1 MQFEQAYSFIM
12 EKLENDLPSYIRYH
26 NAQHTKDVMA
36 AAEYLGQKE
45 GIMDRDMMLLKTAA
59 LFHDTGFLQQMAGH
73 EEISCELARKHLP
86 HFEYTTDEVE
96 HICRIIMATRLPQS
110 PSDKLGEIL
119 CDADLSYLGE
129 DDYIRQS
136 QHLFQEL
143 RHNGIIETQE
153 DWVLQQIRFLTS
165 HRYFTETAR
174 REKNAAKEK
183 VIKKI
188 SFGSA
193 KHKTD
198 LRSIHRYE
206 MLRDAVFI
214 VLGVVIAAVA
224 IKLFLVP
231 NKFFEG
237 GVVGISLL
245 LSEVFHIKLTYLLF
259 LINLPLVIF
268 SYYIAGFQF
277 AFKTFISILLLSLAI
292 LLLPDFAS
300 THDKLLISIFGG
312 VFVGIGM
319 GLVMRGG
326 AALDGIE
333 VLALYTLKRTS
344 FSITEIILGIN
355 ILIFAFAGLEFGL
368 ETSLYAV
375 LTYLA
380 AIQSMNYVVEGIQE
394 YTGVTIISGK
404 SEEIKYQLVNKL
416 GRGVTVYK
424 GERGFLPGHFE
435 VSAEVDILFT
445 VITRMELRQMKKLV
459 AEEDPNAFIFANT
472 IKEATGGV
480 LSRKPMH

>member
-45 GIMDRDMMLLKTAA
+45 GISDKELLLLKTAV
-59 LFHDTGFLQQMAGH
+59 LFHDTGFLQKMVGH
-73 EEISCELARKHLP
+73 EEISCELVRKHLP
-86 HFEYTTDEVE
+86 HFGYGQHEIEQ
-96 HICRIIMATRLPQS
+96 ICDIIMATQLPQT
-110 PSDKLGEIL
+110 PTNKLGEIL

-136 QHLFQEL
+136 QHLFHEL
-143 RHNGIIETQE
+143 RYNGIIETQE
-153 DWVLQQIRFLTS
+153 EWVLLQIDFLTK

-174 REKNAAKEK
+174 KEKNAAKEK

-188 SFGSA
+188 SFGSS
-193 KHKTD
+193 KRKMDVKST
-198 LRSIHRYE
+198 HRQE
-206 MLRDAVFI
+206 IILDSVFI
-214 VLGVVIAAVA
+214 ILGVIIAAIA

-259 LINLPLVIF
+259 FINLPLIIF
-268 SYYIAGFQF
+268 SYFIAGFQF
-277 AFKTFISILLLSLAI
+277 ALKTFISILLLSLAI
-292 LLLPDFAS
+292 LLLPDFAY
-300 THDKLLISIFGG
+300 TNDKLLISIFGG

-333 VLALYTLKRTS
+333 VLALYTLKKTS
-344 FSITEIILGIN
+344 FTITEIIMGIN
-355 ILIFAFAGLEFGL
+355 ILIFCFAGLEFGL
-368 ETSLYAV
+368 ETCLYAV

-380 AIQSMNYVVEGIQE
+380 ATQSMNYVVEGIQE

-435 VSAEVDILFT
+435 VSSEVDIIFT
-445 VITRMELRQMKKLV
+445 VITRMELRQLKKLV
-459 AEEDPNAFIFANT
+459 YEEDARAFVIAST

-480 LSRKPMH
+480 LSRKAMH

>member
-1 MQFEQAYSFIM
+1 MQFEQAYFFIM

-36 AAEYLGQKE
+36 AAEYLGQQE
-45 GIMDRDMMLLKTAA
+45 GITDQEMLLLKTAA
-59 LFHDTGFLQQMAGH
+59 LFHDTGFLQKMSGH

-86 HFEYTTDEVE
+86 HFEYGEVE
-96 HICRIIMATRLPQS
+96 IDRICDIIMATKLPQT
-110 PSDKLGEIL
+110 PTNKLGEIL

-129 DDYIRQS
+129 EDYIRQS
-136 QHLFQEL
+136 QHLFHEL
-143 RHNGIIETQE
+143 RHNSIIDTQE
-153 DWVLQQIRFLTS
+153 AWVLMQIDFLTK
-165 HRYFTETAR
+165 HRYFTDTAR
-174 REKNAAKEK
+174 RERDAAKATI
-183 VIKKI
+183 VKKI
-188 SFGSA
+188 SFGSSKKKQNIRA
-193 KHKTD
+193 IHKQ
-198 LRSIHRYE
+198 E
-206 MLRDAVFI
+206 MLVDSLFI
-214 VLGVVIAAVA
+214 FFGVIITAIA

-259 LINLPLVIF
+259 FINLPLIVF
-268 SYYIAGFQF
+268 SYFIAGFQF

-292 LLLPDFAS
+292 LLLPDFAY
-300 THDKLLISIFGG
+300 TNDKLLISIFGG

-333 VLALYTLKRTS
+333 VLALYTLKKTS
-344 FSITEIILGIN
+344 FTITEIIMGIN
-355 ILIFAFAGLEFGL
+355 ILIFCFAGLEFGL
-368 ETSLYAV
+368 ETCLYAV

-394 YTGVTIISGK
+394 FTGVTIISGK

-416 GRGVTVYK
+416 GRGVTIYK

-435 VSAEVDILFT
+435 VSSEVDIIFT
-445 VITRMELRQMKKLV
+445 IITRMELRQLKKVV
-459 AEEDPNAFIFANT
+459 AEEDPHAFIYAST
-472 IKEATGGV
+472 IKEASGGV
-480 LSRKPMH
+480 LSRKAMH

>member
-26 NAQHTKDVMA
+26 DAQHTKDVMA

-45 GIMDRDMMLLKTAA
+45 GIGERDMLLLKTAA
-59 LFHDTGFLQQMAGH
+59 LFHDTGFLQKMEGH

-86 HFEYTTDEVE
+86 HFEYTQDEIE
-96 HICRIIMATRLPQS
+96 HICRIIMATRLPQT
-110 PSDKLGEIL
+110 PADKLGEIL

-129 DDYIRQS
+129 EDYIRRS
-136 QHLFQEL
+136 QHLFHEL
-143 RHNGIIETQE
+143 RHNHLIETQE
-153 DWVLQQIRFLTS
+153 EWVIRQVEFLTS
-165 HRYFTETAR
+165 HNYFTATAKA
-174 REKNAAKEK
+174 EKDAAKK
-183 VIKKI
+183 KIIKKI
-188 SFGSA
+188 GFGDA
-193 KHKTD
+193 RHKTD
-198 LRSIHRYE
+198 LKQAHRKE
-206 MLRDAVFI
+206 LLKESLFI
-214 VLGVVIAAVA
+214 ILGVIITAIA

-237 GVVGISLL
+237 GVVGVSLL
-245 LSEVFHIKLTYLLF
+245 LSEVFHINLTYLLF
-259 LINLPLVIF
+259 FINLPLIVF
-268 SYYIAGFQF
+268 SNYIAGFQF
-277 AFKTFISILLLSLAI
+277 AMKTFLSILLLSLAM
-292 LLLPDFAS
+292 LLMPDFAS
-300 THDKLLISIFGG
+300 TNDKLLISIFGG
-312 VFVGIGM
+312 VFLGIGM

-333 VLALYTLKRTS
+333 VLALYTLQKTS
-344 FSITEIILGIN
+344 FTITEIILGIN
-355 ILIFAFAGLEFGL
+355 ILIFVFAGIEFGL
-368 ETSLYAV
+368 ETCLYAI

-380 AIQSMNYVVEGIQE
+380 AVQSMNYVVEGIQE

-435 VSAEVDILFT
+435 VSSEVDIIFT
-445 VITRMELRQMKKLV
+445 VITRMELRQLKKLV
-459 AEEDPNAFIFANT
+459 NEEDPKAFIYAST

-480 LSRKPMH
+480 ISRKAMH